1 MTSIGRDSSR
11 AGLQGERAWY
21 RVGVAACRMAGSP
34 GTIAAGSPFQQI
46 WRRSETMSVIRSLLA
61 ELAPW
66 ALLRR
71 RPVAEPAGK
80 PDTRQPGTGSPR
92 KKRDE
97 ANVTPS
103 TTGAPQPEDPA
114 QYSRQPEPWAA
125 SGLNDAKADGRTD

>member
-1 MTSIGRDSSR
+1 
-11 AGLQGERAWY
+11 
-21 RVGVAACRMAGSP
+21 
-34 GTIAAGSPFQQI
+34 
-46 WRRSETMSVIRSLLA
+46 MSVIRSLLA

-103 TTGAPQPEDPA
+103 TTGAPQPED
-114 QYSRQPEPWAA
+114 QPMRNPLANQNP
-125 SGLNDAKADGRTD
+125 GPHQDGTTPRPTDEQID